1 MIETVAQIFGMTFLG
16 IILIC
21 LIWTIISYIMITNN
35 RNNKLQENLKKFESI
50 KKEYEPMNNG
60 SKYYK

>member
-1 MIETVAQIFGMTFLG
+1 MIETIAQIFGMTFLG